1 MKKLQTALPASIHP
15 NHFLLISREEEKHG
29 IYLLKISLKCL
40 AVLQHGGKVLVFKIS
55 GKELNC
61 LSILLPDFYA
71 CISSTVFE

>member
-15 NHFLLISREEEKHG
+15 ITFFWQAEEEKHG

-40 AVLQHGGKVLVFKIS
+40 AVVQHGGKILGFKIS

-61 LSILLPDFYA
+61 LSILLLDFYA
-71 CISSTVFE
+71 CISSTVLE